1 MEWIPIV
8 LVAGATLGLCWL
20 VDKGFTRLFR
30 SQAQHKSGL
39 AVRLN
44 RKYGAFGL
52 VFVALGIAA
61 IFSGLGDSV
70 PMIVGGSLIA
80 AIGVGLVVY
89 YMTFGVFYDQ
99 DTFLLTTFGKKS
111 TVYHYRDI
119 KCQQLYRS
127 NASIVIELQMCDGR
141 VVHLP
146 ANTLGVYPFLDHAFA
161 RWCAQKGIEPENC
174 SFHDPEN
181 SLWFPQGEGA

>member
-8 LVAGATLGLCWL
+8 FVAGATLGLCWL
-20 VDKGFTRLFR
+20 IDKGFTRLFR

-52 VFVALGIAA
+52 IFVALGIAA
-61 IFSGLGDSV
+61 IFSGLNDSV

-99 DTFLLTTFGKKS
+99 DTFLLTVDENDQT
-111 TVYHYRDI
+111 YWLPR
-119 KCQQLYRS
+119 
-127 NASIVIELQMCDGR
+127 EGR
-141 VVHLP
+141 
-146 ANTLGVYPFLDHAFA
+146 
-161 RWCAQKGIEPENC
+161 K
-174 SFHDPEN
+174 
-181 SLWFPQGEGA
+181 

>member
-8 LVAGATLGLCWL
+8 LLAGLTFGLCWL
-20 VDKGFTRLFR
+20 VDRGFTRLFR
-30 SQAQHKSGL
+30 GKAQHRSGM

-52 VFVALGIAA
+52 IFIVLGVAA
-61 IFSGLGDSV
+61 IFTGLSSSLLL
-70 PMIVGGSLIA
+70 IVGGGILVV
-80 AIGVGLVVY
+80 IGVGLVVY
-89 YMTFGVFYDQ
+89 YMTFGVFYDR

-111 TVYHYRDI
+111 VTYHYRDI

-127 NASIVIELQMCDGR
+127 NATIVIELVMQDGN

-146 ANTLGVYPFLDHAFA
+146 ANTLGVYPFLDHAFT
-161 RWCAQKGIEPENC
+161 RWCAQKGLDPESC
-174 SFHDPEN
+174 SFHDTEQ
-181 SLWFPQGEGA
+181 SCWFPKAEDL